1 MDELL
6 EEQEETTEPELDT
19 LDQRSVDLDRR
30 EQDLSA
36 REAAL
41 RAAPTPKPAAETPSP
56 EAAAARLKD
65 LLANREWGAKVLAN
79 PEGPEGR
86 EMDRLQ
92 RLAANITG
100 KTAHEIEQ
108 ERLRSDLPETPG
120 AYLDVIP
127 PLPDLD
133 QEQIQVRDSM
143 FDRALALELSRAQ
156 VRSICE
162 MRLAPGAK
170 AFDEDGCQQALQRIW
185 GAEYDANAAL
195 LGDILRREEKR
206 RPGLIDD
213 LERANL
219 INDPATFVEIVAHH
233 KARAIAKGK

>member
-86 EMDRLQ
+86 EMD
-92 RLAANITG
+92 
-100 KTAHEIEQ
+100 
-108 ERLRSDLPETPG
+108 RLRSDLPETPG